1 MSGGRSEY
9 PHIIAFL
16 GILSNFLYALA
27 ASIFITFFITK
38 KIDEHEG
45 KRIHE
50 ELSELRNNINEDV
63 FGAVFKSVMLDEI
76 YDAVKKGVIANPL
89 VRRDA
94 VWIHDYRKD
103 SNGRMCRKLTLQSK
117 ILNTSG
123 SAYKDLFKIRVDSH
137 DEGGE
142 IVASILCK
150 NHEEIIAKYL
160 VTNPSENHNVFQD
173 PENENILNVEI
184 NVGAR
189 AQVDIVIVTD
199 AIYSSDLVTDGYF
212 TTHPVIDTMIIA
224 NFPKEYSFEIFETSS
239 SPFEKTVDE
248 PDRVIYES
256 KGAMLPHQGI
266 MYYLNRRD
274 ASGGIS

>member
-1 MSGGRSEY
+1 MQRLINNFVSICVVAVAFGLLADYLEIILSDPTFIIDPVTNVKKMSGGRSEY

-199 AIYSSDLVTDGYF
+199 LSLI
-212 TTHPVIDTMIIA
+212 HI
-224 NFPKEYSFEIFETSS
+224 
-239 SPFEKTVDE
+239 
-248 PDRVIYES
+248 
-256 KGAMLPHQGI
+256 
-266 MYYLNRRD
+266 
-274 ASGGIS
+274 